1 MTTTKLKPCP
11 FCGGEAQLR
20 SQKIYG
26 GESYWVLCRKCFSTQ
41 EPYHTKAVEAIAAW
55 NRRYPVKGKGK

>member
-20 SQKIYG
+20 SQKIYK
-26 GESYWVLCRKCFSTQ
+26 GESFWVFCRKCFSTQ
-41 EPYHTKAVEAIAAW
+41 EPYHLTAADAIAAW
-55 NRRYPVKGKGK
+55 NRRKP